1 MQYLLPICIEKEGRI
16 RTRRTQCNCVV
27 QCSIDSSHRYSSF
40 PFLPSLLNSTQ
51 LNSTLLYSTLL
62 HSTLHYSTLFLSHL
76 ISPHLTFTRFIQPFY
91 CIKLHH
97 ITSHHIS
104 SSLSSSLHFFF
115 PVYLEFALHTGGQ
128 FKWHVALTRLTCA
141 RTYVRIQKCRF
152 KVDAMNVKNT
162 INTINIINK

>member
-16 RTRRTQCNCVV
+16 RTKRTQCNCVV

-97 ITSHHIS
+97 ITSHHITSHHITSLPLFPLHCISFFLFTWNSHCTQAGS
-104 SSLSSSLHFFF
+104 SNGTW
-115 PVYLEFALHTGGQ
+115 P
-128 FKWHVALTRLTCA
+128 
-141 RTYVRIQKCRF
+141 
-152 KVDAMNVKNT
+152 
-162 INTINIINK
+162 